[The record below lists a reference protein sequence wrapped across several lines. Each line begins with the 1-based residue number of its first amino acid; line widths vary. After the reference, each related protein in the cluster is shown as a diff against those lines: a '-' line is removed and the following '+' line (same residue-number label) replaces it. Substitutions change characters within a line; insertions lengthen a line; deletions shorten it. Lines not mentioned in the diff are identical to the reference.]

1 MILYPKLYLNSVTEI
16 SIEILEKHHLKG
28 LILDVDNTL
37 IDINKN
43 MPEGIPKWIE
53 DLKKQGISLCIVSNT
68 NHKDKVEQ
76 VAKKLEIPY
85 IYFAKS
91 FNNYNRAERRSYLK
105 LNLLTEITEITGNLL
120 FMAAFFFVAVVLGA
134 KVIRGECEIGYFT
147 MIIAL
152 LGSMFE
158 YIKSFSLFLL
168 NNNEFI
174 QVVSCYYEVM
184 EFEENGEAIEKLPDS
199 SEKHAA
205 ILAENLHYQ
214 YPQAQTS
221 ALNGVGL
228 NITKGE
234 KIAIV
239 GENGCGK
246 TTLMS
251 IIMGLLT
258 SYQGNCKIADVECAA
273 VLQDFIEYELTIR
286 ENIEL
291 GCGGQELPYER
302 IGEILRQV
310 NLYEYVMGLEQGFD
324 TKLGQLD
331 NGIELSKGQW
341 QRLAVGRLLA
351 NEKADLWIL
360 DEPAAYLDPLAEID
374 VYKLIFSLAGERTV
388 LFTSHRLGF
397 ARFADRILVMDSG
410 KIIEAGTHQ
419 ELMRLNGFYAQMF
432 AIQRKW
438 YQ

>member
-1 MILYPKLYLNSVTEI
+1 
-16 SIEILEKHHLKG
+16 
-28 LILDVDNTL
+28 
-37 IDINKN
+37 
-43 MPEGIPKWIE
+43 
-53 DLKKQGISLCIVSNT
+53 
-68 NHKDKVEQ
+68 
-76 VAKKLEIPY
+76 
-85 IYFAKS
+85 
-91 FNNYNRAERRSYLK
+91 
-105 LNLLTEITEITGNLL
+105 
-120 FMAAFFFVAVVLGA
+120 
-134 KVIRGECEIGYFT
+134 
-147 MIIAL
+147 
-152 LGSMFE
+152 
-158 YIKSFSLFLL
+158 
-168 NNNEFI
+168 
-174 QVVSCYYEVM
+174 
-184 EFEENGEAIEKLPDS
+184 
-199 SEKHAA
+199 
-205 ILAENLHYQ
+205 
-214 YPQAQTS
+214 
-221 ALNGVGL
+221 
-228 NITKGE
+228 
-234 KIAIV
+234 
-239 GENGCGK
+239 
-246 TTLMS
+246 MS